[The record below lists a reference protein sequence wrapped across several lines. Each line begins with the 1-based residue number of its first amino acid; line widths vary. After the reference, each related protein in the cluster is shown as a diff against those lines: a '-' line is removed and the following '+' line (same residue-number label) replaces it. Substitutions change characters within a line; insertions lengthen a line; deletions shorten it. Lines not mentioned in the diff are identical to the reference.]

1 MNHRVVYEFRSDQQP
16 EPAMTTRPCSEPLAI
31 VAEEGHVLIE
41 ARGGVTLTM
50 TPDAA
55 LASADRLADEAA
67 TANGQQIM
75 SGISP
80 GLGQEHDHLD

>member
-1 MNHRVVYEFRSDQQP
+1 MEQ
-16 EPAMTTRPCSEPLAI
+16 AMTTRPCSEPLAI
-31 VAEEGHVLIE
+31 VAEQGHVLIE

-67 TANGQQIM
+67 TANGQKIM

-80 GLGQEHDHLD
+80 GLTQGDKTLD